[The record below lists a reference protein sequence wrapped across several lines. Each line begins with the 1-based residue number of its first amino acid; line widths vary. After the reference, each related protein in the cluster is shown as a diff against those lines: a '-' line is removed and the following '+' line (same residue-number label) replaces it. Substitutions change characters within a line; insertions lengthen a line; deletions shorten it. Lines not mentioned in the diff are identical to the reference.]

1 MNDTTSQ
8 PTARPVA
15 AFDFD
20 GTLTYKD
27 SFNAFLIDS
36 CGFFRVAATVV
47 LSPDLGLAYLATR
60 DRGALKSRL
69 IFKLLGPI
77 TRAKLEGKVSR
88 FISGRGIGLFRPDA
102 RAEWA
107 KCKAEGY
114 ECVVVTASPEIL
126 VRPLADIIGADR
138 VIGSRLSFSADGRLQ
153 PKLDGAN
160 CRGPEKVRRL
170 REVYGQNMDLAVAFG
185 DTGGDRAMLKAA
197 KHGYYRVFKQKP

>member
-1 MNDTTSQ
+1 MNDTTSL
-8 PTARPVA
+8 PTTRPIA

-47 LSPDLGLAYLATR
+47 LSPDLGLAYLFTR
-60 DRGALKSRL
+60 DRGTLKSRL

-77 TRAKLEGKVSR
+77 TRAKLEGKVAR

-102 RAEWA
+102 RAEWD
-107 KCKAEGY
+107 KCKAQGFER
-114 ECVVVTASPEIL
+114 VIVTASPEIL
-126 VRPLADIIGADR
+126 VGPLGQMLGADR
-138 VIGSRLSFSADGRLQ
+138 VIGSKLAFSADGRLQ

-160 CRGPEKVRRL
+160 CRGAEKVRRL
-170 REVYGQNMDLAVAFG
+170 KEVYGERMDLGLAFG
-185 DTGGDRAMLKAA
+185 DTAGDREMLAA
-197 KHGYYRVFKQKP
+197 ATYGHYRVFTRKP